1 MACVENALIVGGG
14 IGGLAAAIALQ
25 NVGIQCTVVEI
36 DMKPVGAGI
45 GFAGRAPQALQALG
59 VYEQACATGKPF
71 TEAMKAPVT
80 RDAAGV
86 PMHAPPLKASFDG
99 SFAPVGVHR
108 PVFAEIL
115 LSRARECGA
124 IVRERLSITRI
135 EEMAKGAL
143 VTLTNGETSTA
154 DCVIGADG
162 IGSVT
167 RALVFPE
174 VPEPEYAGQMSLRW
188 LAPYPPIEPADWY
201 DAGNGGRIA
210 IHNQPVQENIY
221 VPMVITM
228 PERRLS
234 QQDCFEITRDLLDQ
248 FTAPAIAE
256 LRERLTPDAE
266 IIARPFKWLLVDA
279 PWHRG
284 RTMLIG
290 DAAHATTAHMGMGGG
305 MALEDA
311 VVLADCIAEASNL
324 QAVFDR
330 FMQRRW
336 QRVKTVVETSVAIS
350 KLEQAC
356 VPDGPER
363 GALMGKG
370 MAALSAPY

>member
-1 MACVENALIVGGG
+1 MACVANALIVGGG

-25 NVGIQCTVVEI
+25 NVGVKCTVAEI

-59 VYEQACATGKPF
+59 VYEESCATGKPF

-86 PMHAPPLKASFDG
+86 PMHAPPPKASFDG
-99 SFAPVGVHR
+99 SLPPVGVHR

-115 LSRARECGA
+115 LRRARECGVF
-124 IVRERLSITRI
+124 VRDKLSIARI
-135 EEMAKGAL
+135 EETANGAL
-143 VTLTNGETSTA
+143 VTLNNGETLTV

-167 RALVFPE
+167 RALLFPE

-201 DAGNGGRIA
+201 DAGSGGRVA

-234 QQDCFEITRDLLDQ
+234 QQDCYRIARDLFDR

-256 LRERLTPDAE
+256 LRARLIPDAE
-266 IIARPFKWLLVDA
+266 IIGCWSMRPGIV
-279 PWHRG
+279 
-284 RTMLIG
+284 
-290 DAAHATTAHMGMGGG
+290 
-305 MALEDA
+305 
-311 VVLADCIAEASNL
+311 
-324 QAVFDR
+324 
-330 FMQRRW
+330 
-336 QRVKTVVETSVAIS
+336 
-350 KLEQAC
+350 
-356 VPDGPER
+356 
-363 GALMGKG
+363 GALC
-370 MAALSAPY
+370 